1 MNMVEALQLR
11 LLPWSPILCD
21 DDDEDEDEDDDDFDF
36 ESYGTPGGY

>member
-1 MNMVEALQLR
+1 MNMMEALQLR

-21 DDDEDEDEDDDDFDF
+21 DDDDEDEDDDDFDF